1 MVDVATVGRRSG
13 PPRHQRPAPSM
24 LWRNYIA
31 VGAVVALAYLVI
43 PAPQLPL
50 QVVIF
55 KVLLYGSVSA
65 SAVVFMIVGV
75 RRHRPAN
82 ATPWLVLIAAQVIYL
97 AADLT
102 FYTLHFLMESDAY
115 PSPADALYLGHYPLV
130 IIGVLLLVRSRA
142 RGSDL
147 GSLLDAIIIGTGFG
161 VLSLVFL
168 IEPNVDTA
176 GVPLLTRLVSAAYP
190 VMDVLV
196 LAVSARLVVGPGPR
210 QTAFWLFTASLAVLL
225 ATDTAYAYAQ
235 TNGLYQINSLSG
247 KLLDAG
253 WLTFYL
259 LLGASALHPSM
270 RTLVERDLRTRSR
283 VGSGRLVFLAG
294 AVVLAPIAVVL
305 ENMRGEHGDTSLIAI
320 ICGILFVMVVYRMSG
335 LVRDVESSSA
345 QLRERSGMLQ
355 STLAELER
363 AEAERTTLL
372 DKTMRGAEQ
381 ERTRLAA
388 ELHDGPIQRLTALG
402 YQLEQA
408 ALTLRRG
415 DEQRA
420 KLLLGNAQRGL
431 RGEVDELRGLM
442 TTLRPPVLDER
453 GLALALTD
461 ELDTFERHTG
471 IVCTL
476 QSHHDARLEPEV
488 ETVLYRVVQ
497 EALANIAKHSN
508 ASHVWVYL
516 RTDDDQVDMHVRDD
530 GDGFDAG
537 RVGVEAVDHGHFG
550 LAGMRHRV
558 EMAAGSY
565 HLLSAPGRGTS
576 IFVQVPRRRVSA

>member
-1 MVDVATVGRRSG
+1 MADVATVGRRSG
-13 PPRHQRPAPSM
+13 PPRHQRQAPST

-31 VGAVVALAYLVI
+31 VGAVLALAYLVI
-43 PAPQLPL
+43 PAPHLPL
-50 QVVIF
+50 QVLVF

-65 SAVVFMIVGV
+65 SAVVFMVFGV

-82 ATPWLVLIAAQVIYL
+82 TAPWRALIAAQVIYL

-102 FYTLHFLMESDAY
+102 FYTLHFLVGSDAY
-115 PSPADALYLGHYPLV
+115 PSAADALYLGHYPFV
-130 IIGVLLLVRSRA
+130 IIGVLLLVRSRT
-142 RGSDL
+142 RGSDF
-147 GSLLDAIIIGTGFG
+147 GSLLDAAIIATGFG

-168 IEPNVDTA
+168 IEPNVDTE
-176 GVPLLTRLVSAAYP
+176 GMPLLARLVSAAYP

-196 LAVSARLVVGPGPR
+196 LAAAARLVVGAGPR
-210 QTAFWLFTASLAVLL
+210 QTAFYLFTASLAVLL

-270 RTLVERDLRTRSR
+270 RTMVERDLRTRSR
-283 VGSGRLVFLAG
+283 IGSGRLLFLAG
-294 AVVLAPIAVVL
+294 AVLLAPMAVVL
-305 ENMRGEHGDTSLIAI
+305 ENLRGEHGDTALIAV
-320 ICGILFVMVVYRMSG
+320 ICGILFVGVVYRMSG
-335 LVRDVESSSA
+335 LVREVESSSA

-355 STLAELER
+355 STLGELEK
-363 AEAERTTLL
+363 AEADRTHLL

-420 KLLLGNAQRGL
+420 KLLLGTAQRGL

-461 ELDTFERHTG
+461 ELDTFERDTG

-497 EALANIAKHSN
+497 EALANVAKHAN
-508 ASHVWVYL
+508 AHHVWIYL
-516 RTDDDQVDMHVRDD
+516 RTEDDQVDMHVRDD

-537 RVGVEAVDHGHFG
+537 RVGGMVDNGHFG

>member
-1 MVDVATVGRRSG
+1 MADVATVGRRSG
-13 PPRHQRPAPSM
+13 PPRHQRQAPST

-31 VGAVVALAYLVI
+31 VGAVLALAYLVI
-43 PAPQLPL
+43 PAPHLPL
-50 QVVIF
+50 QVLVF

-65 SAVVFMIVGV
+65 SAVVFMVFGV

-82 ATPWLVLIAAQVIYL
+82 TAPWRALIAAQVIYL

-102 FYTLHFLMESDAY
+102 FYTLHFLVGSNAY
-115 PSPADALYLGHYPLV
+115 PSAADALYLGHYPFV
-130 IIGVLLLVRSRA
+130 IIGVLLLVRSRT
-142 RGSDL
+142 RGSDF
-147 GSLLDAIIIGTGFG
+147 GSLLDAAIIATGFG

-168 IEPNVDTA
+168 IEPNVDTE
-176 GVPLLTRLVSAAYP
+176 GMPLLARLVSAAYP

-196 LAVSARLVVGPGPR
+196 LAAAARLVVGAGPR
-210 QTAFWLFTASLAVLL
+210 QTAFYLFTASLVVLL

-270 RTLVERDLRTRSR
+270 RTMVERDLRTRSR
-283 VGSGRLVFLAG
+283 IGSGRLLFLAG
-294 AVVLAPIAVVL
+294 AVLLAPMAVVL
-305 ENMRGEHGDTSLIAI
+305 ENLRGEHGDTALIAV
-320 ICGILFVMVVYRMSG
+320 ICGILFAGVVYRMSG
-335 LVRDVESSSA
+335 LVREVESSSA

-355 STLAELER
+355 STLGELEK
-363 AEAERTTLL
+363 AEADRTHLL

-420 KLLLGNAQRGL
+420 KLLLGTAQRGL

-461 ELDTFERHTG
+461 ELDTFERDTG

-497 EALANIAKHSN
+497 EALANVAKHAN
-508 ASHVWVYL
+508 AHHVWIYL
-516 RTDDDQVDMHVRDD
+516 RTEDDQVDMHVRDD

-537 RVGVEAVDHGHFG
+537 RVGGMVDNGHFG

>member
-1 MVDVATVGRRSG
+1 MAEIATVGRRSG
-13 PPRHQRPAPSM
+13 PPRHQRQSPST

-43 PAPQLPL
+43 PAPHLPL
-50 QVVIF
+50 VLVF

-65 SAVVFMIVGV
+65 SAVVFMVVGV

-82 ATPWLVLIAAQVIYL
+82 TAPWLALIAAQVIYL
-97 AADLT
+97 GADLT
-102 FYTLHFLMESDAY
+102 FHILHFLVGSDAY
-115 PSPADALYLGHYPLV
+115 PSAADVLYLGHYPLV
-130 IIGVLLLVRSRA
+130 ILGVLLLVRSRT
-142 RGSDL
+142 RGGDL
-147 GSLLDAIIIGTGFG
+147 GSVVDAAIIATGFG

-168 IEPNVDTA
+168 IEPSVAANEL
-176 GVPLLTRLVSAAYP
+176 PLMARLVSAAYP

-196 LAVSARLVVGPGPR
+196 LAAAARLVVGAGPR
-210 QTAFWLFTASLAVLL
+210 QTAFYLFTASLAVLL
-225 ATDTAYAYAQ
+225 ATDTAYVYAQ
-235 TNGLYQINSLSG
+235 LNGLYQISSLAG

-253 WLTFYL
+253 WLSFYL
-259 LLGASALHPSM
+259 LLGATALHPSM
-270 RTLVERDLRTRSR
+270 RSLAERDLRMRSR
-283 VGSGRLVFLAG
+283 LRLGRLLLMAG
-294 AVVLAPIAVVL
+294 AVLLAPLAIVLQDVLGRHDDAALVAVF
-305 ENMRGEHGDTSLIAI
+305 
-320 ICGILFVMVVYRMSG
+320 CGILFVMVVYRMSG
-335 LVRDVESSSA
+335 LVREVESNAA
-345 QLRERSGMLQ
+345 QLRSRGGLLQ

-363 AEAERTTLL
+363 AEGDRKTLL
-372 DKTMRGAEQ
+372 NRTMRGAEQ

-415 DEQRA
+415 DEERA
-420 KLLLGNAQRGL
+420 GALLGTAQRGL

-461 ELDTFERHTG
+461 ELDSFERRTG

-497 EALANIAKHSN
+497 EALANVAKHAN
-508 ASHVWVYL
+508 AHHVWVYL
-516 RTDDDQVDMHVRDD
+516 RTDDEQVDMHVRDD
-530 GDGFDAG
+530 GDGFEEG
-537 RVGVEAVDHGHFG
+537 QVGPGLVDNGHFG

-558 EMAAGSY
+558 EMAGGSY

-576 IFVQVPRRRVSA
+576 IFVQVPRRRISA

>member
-1 MVDVATVGRRSG
+1 MADVATVGRRSG
-13 PPRHQRPAPSM
+13 PPRHQRQAPST

-31 VGAVVALAYLVI
+31 VGAALALAYLVI
-43 PAPQLPL
+43 PAPHLPL
-50 QVVIF
+50 QVLVF

-65 SAVVFMIVGV
+65 SAVVFMVFGV

-82 ATPWLVLIAAQVIYL
+82 TAPWRALIAAQVIYL

-102 FYTLHFLMESDAY
+102 FYTLHFLVGSDAY
-115 PSPADALYLGHYPLV
+115 PSAADALYLGHYPFV
-130 IIGVLLLVRSRA
+130 IIGVLLLVRSRT
-142 RGSDL
+142 RGSDF
-147 GSLLDAIIIGTGFG
+147 GSLLDAAIIATGFG

-168 IEPNVDTA
+168 IEPNVATE
-176 GVPLLTRLVSAAYP
+176 GMPLLARLVSAAYP

-196 LAVSARLVVGPGPR
+196 LAAAARLVVGAGPR
-210 QTAFWLFTASLAVLL
+210 QTAFYLFTASLAVLL

-270 RTLVERDLRTRSR
+270 RTMVERDLRTRSR
-283 VGSGRLVFLAG
+283 IGSGRLLFLAG
-294 AVVLAPIAVVL
+294 AVLLAPIAVVL
-305 ENMRGEHGDTSLIAI
+305 ENLRGEHGDTALIAV

-335 LVRDVESSSA
+335 LVREVESSSA

-355 STLAELER
+355 STLAELEK
-363 AEAERTTLL
+363 AEADRKHLL

-420 KLLLGNAQRGL
+420 KLLLGTAQRGL

-453 GLALALTD
+453 GLALALTE
-461 ELDTFERHTG
+461 ELDTFERDTG

-497 EALANIAKHSN
+497 EALANVAKHAN
-508 ASHVWVYL
+508 AHHVWVYL
-516 RTDDDQVDMHVRDD
+516 RTEDDQVDMHVRDD

-537 RVGVEAVDHGHFG
+537 RVGGMVDNGHFG